1 MNNTTKKLMTD
12 IEHEIHSIR
21 YTLDNIKNNGL
32 PHKKTF
38 QILFNTLI
46 KKNKDLQDMIVKH
59 HKYLLLIDNNKE
71 Q

>member
-1 MNNTTKKLMTD
+1 MNNTTKELMTN
-12 IEHEIHSIR
+12 IEHEIHSIK
-21 YTLDNIKNNGL
+21 YMLENIKNNGV

-38 QILFNTLI
+38 EILFNNLL
-46 KKNKDLQDMIVKH
+46 KKNKYLQDMIVKH

>member
-1 MNNTTKKLMTD
+1 MNNTTKKLMTN

-21 YTLDNIKNNGL
+21 HTLENIKNNGV
-32 PHKKTF
+32 PHKDSFK
-38 QILFNTLI
+38 ILFNTLI